1 MVIKRI
7 FLATCI
13 LYAVHF
19 NTLAQKNWRE
29 IVTVEQV
36 VEYYP
41 EMVKRLI
48 DQIDL
53 GREGL
58 EKVKSANDSGRIVE
72 ACKYLLDYYKNS
84 HNAQDLRKEVPLK
97 TTKTDAYA
105 DTILN
110 NVFVIQNVRG
120 QVEYGPD
127 GHRDWYYKGPN
138 NDREWAWLSNRHA
151 QLARVFTTYL
161 DTGNPRYAE
170 YIDLFLRDFIIK
182 SMPYPAA
189 KGSESIWRGLEVAA
203 RAKVWSRIFYGL
215 INCEYIS
222 PATQLFMLSSL
233 PDHAHY
239 NRNFHGG
246 NNWLTM
252 EISAL
257 ATIAAYFPEYKTSVQ
272 WMDYSIHTM
281 TASMKEQVYPDGV
294 QTELTSHYHNV
305 ALSNFELFK
314 GICDLAEQPLPE
326 YYSETLEKMY
336 SYIAYVVRPSGYRLL
351 NNDGD
356 RGSDRS
362 YILRGAKKFDRPE
375 WEFIAS
381 NGESGTK
388 PADGPSYF
396 YPWAGHFV
404 SRSGFDAQAQWSFFD
419 MGPWGSGHQHND
431 KLHISI
437 AAYGRD
443 LLVDAGRFAYTG
455 AVADKFRPYA
465 RGTAGHNVI
474 LIDHQGQE
482 GGPTLA
488 LEPIANNDFK
498 ISGALD
504 YASGSM
510 DRFKDIAGEAKH
522 IRSVCYVRGA
532 FWVVVDRIITDRPR
546 TIETLWHWHPENN
559 VVRDRQVVKT
569 DNAHGNLALIP
580 VSKKSLELELVRGQ
594 ETPEIQGWYS
604 PEYNIYGPN
613 TTSIYRTTIGGST
626 NFVWLLLPS
635 ENQAPKVKV
644 KVLEENDRE
653 VRLEVKSKERTW
665 LLTIPFMN
673 SEGVVLTEK

>member
-272 WMDYSIHTM
+272 WMD
-281 TASMKEQVYPDGV
+281 
-294 QTELTSHYHNV
+294 
-305 ALSNFELFK
+305 
-314 GICDLAEQPLPE
+314 
-326 YYSETLEKMY
+326 
-336 SYIAYVVRPSGYRLL
+336 
-351 NNDGD
+351 
-356 RGSDRS
+356 
-362 YILRGAKKFDRPE
+362 
-375 WEFIAS
+375 
-381 NGESGTK
+381 
-388 PADGPSYF
+388 
-396 YPWAGHFV
+396 
-404 SRSGFDAQAQWSFFD
+404 
-419 MGPWGSGHQHND
+419 
-431 KLHISI
+431 
-437 AAYGRD
+437 
-443 LLVDAGRFAYTG
+443 
-455 AVADKFRPYA
+455 
-465 RGTAGHNVI
+465 
-474 LIDHQGQE
+474 
-482 GGPTLA
+482 
-488 LEPIANNDFK
+488 
-498 ISGALD
+498 
-504 YASGSM
+504 
-510 DRFKDIAGEAKH
+510 
-522 IRSVCYVRGA
+522 
-532 FWVVVDRIITDRPR
+532 
-546 TIETLWHWHPENN
+546 
-559 VVRDRQVVKT
+559 
-569 DNAHGNLALIP
+569 
-580 VSKKSLELELVRGQ
+580 
-594 ETPEIQGWYS
+594 
-604 PEYNIYGPN
+604 
-613 TTSIYRTTIGGST
+613 
-626 NFVWLLLPS
+626 
-635 ENQAPKVKV
+635 
-644 KVLEENDRE
+644 
-653 VRLEVKSKERTW
+653 
-665 LLTIPFMN
+665 
-673 SEGVVLTEK
+673 